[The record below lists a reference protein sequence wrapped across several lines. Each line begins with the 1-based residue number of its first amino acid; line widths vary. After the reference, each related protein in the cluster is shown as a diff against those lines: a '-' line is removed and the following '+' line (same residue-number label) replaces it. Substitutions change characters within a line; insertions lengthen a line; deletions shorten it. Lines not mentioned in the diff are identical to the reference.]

1 MRSLAV
7 RERNIGQVNPEKPL
21 CNGARPKTLG
31 ILDQF
36 YIV

>member
-7 RERNIGQVNPEKPL
+7 RERNIGQVNPEKRFATGSAKNP
-21 CNGARPKTLG
+21 G